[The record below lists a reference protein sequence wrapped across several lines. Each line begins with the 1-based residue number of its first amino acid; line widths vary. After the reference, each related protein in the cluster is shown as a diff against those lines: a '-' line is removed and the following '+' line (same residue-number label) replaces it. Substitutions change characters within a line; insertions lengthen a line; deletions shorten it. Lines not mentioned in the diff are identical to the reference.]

1 MNYIVYYKTCS
12 NLFHMYDGVDI
23 KTTSTLPKNQSS
35 FYLTKGYEAS
45 DDDLKR
51 YFTDV
56 LTASNELKKS
66 KELRG
71 FDYIKPYESENKTIY
86 RTHQINIERVF
97 KLKASKDWKTHQ
109 EINTTEA
116 TWFEQCYNAGL
127 QYVELGNHEC
137 FGYDFSN
144 FYARILGDERFS
156 ELQIPTKQ
164 GTEQILSHLP
174 ERVPFGFYRV
184 KITCEDPNIKKVF
197 SFSKSNVYCHSSITF
212 IYELQRKTK
221 FNITLELAQD
231 GNPNAYIYNDE
242 DMIKTSSIFGE
253 WFDTVLTLKKKYP
266 KNILV
271 KMLSS
276 SLWGFLSQKNSIFWK
291 SSEIDKLDGSVC
303 VTDDADFKIV
313 DVIKQNDGNEYFELL
328 KTAKPYKYNIRL
340 KPFITSFGRNKTG
353 RISLKMIDSVIRI
366 HTDGIAFNRDYTTK
380 TEHFTPEAKTTG
392 HIQFNNINNYE
403 RL

>member
-1 MNYIVYYKTCS
+1 MYVVYYKTCS
-12 NLFHMYDGVDI
+12 NLFQIYDGVDI
-23 KTTSTLPKNQSS
+23 KTQMMLPKDKSS
-35 FYLTKGYEAS
+35 FYLTKGYDAT

-51 YFTDV
+51 YFEDV
-56 LTASNELKKS
+56 MTASNELKKS

-71 FDYIKPYESENKTIY
+71 FDFIKPYETVNKTSY

-97 KLKASKDWKTHQ
+97 KLKAPKDWKTHQ
-109 EINTTEA
+109 EINTVEA
-116 TWFEQCYNAGL
+116 KWFEGCYNAGL

-164 GTEQILSHLP
+164 GIEKTLLQLP
-174 ERVPFGFYRV
+174 ERVPFGFYHV
-184 KITCEDPNIKKVF
+184 KIICEDPNIRKVF

-221 FNITLELAQD
+221 FNITLELVQD
-231 GNPNAYIYNDE
+231 GTPNAYVYNDE
-242 DMIKTSSIFGE
+242 DMIKSSSIFNE
-253 WFDTVLTLKKKYP
+253 WFNTVVTLKRKYP

-276 SLWGFLSQKNSIFWK
+276 SLWGFLSQKNSIFCK
-291 SSEIDKLDGSVC
+291 SSELDKLDGSIC
-303 VTDDADFKIV
+303 VSDDADFKIV
-313 DVIKQNDGNEYFELL
+313 DIVQQNDGNEYYELL
-328 KTAKPYKYNIRL
+328 KTSKPYKYNIRL

-353 RISLKMIDSVIRI
+353 RIALKMIDNVVRI
-366 HTDGIAFNRDYTTK
+366 HTDGIAFNRDYTIK
-380 TEHFTPEAKTTG
+380 TEHFTPEKKTTG
-392 HIQFNNINNYE
+392 HIKFNNINSYE